1 MKTRLFIDKD
11 GDFNAALI
19 DKVGFGLVWFDPI
32 RAVLP
37 LGNNPPNI
45 DLVTGSQ

>member
-19 DKVGFGLVWFDPI
+19 DKVGVGLVWFAPI
-32 RAVLP
+32 IAVPP
-37 LGNNPPNI
+37 LGNNPQNI